1 MSSAKSL
8 GMLEIDAD
16 PEKNKNLLHGNMSV
30 LLALMDALQIQEEKP
45 VQWVLTFLVDLVRA
59 DSSAYIIFED
69 ALKSKA
75 DIFKTLMALMARK
88 KTEPYTLDKASWLLS
103 SVMGVIPE
111 KFSENQVN
119 LFLDSLLTCA
129 PPAGSDAA
137 TGTLEAITNLLKAPK
152 FRTMTWAYKG
162 VPDYVFS
169 VPVTAKPNSLYKS
182 LFAIW
187 LVSFD
192 ADKVDDLKKCKAVA
206 KIKESLTTSR
216 IEKVVRMCL
225 TVIKNLL
232 EVKPLC
238 EEIVESNIIEAV
250 RALEYEKWR
259 EEEFYAEIA
268 EMVQAIGAKVQ
279 EISNFDKY
287 EQELNSGKL
296 TWGFVHTPKF
306 FGENIMK
313 FEQGDFRAVQKL
325 KAIIVS
331 KDADPTSLAVAC
343 HDIGEFVA
351 LHPIGKKKVTQL
363 QLKEPI
369 MELMTATLPELR
381 EARREALLC
390 CQKIML
396 NKWMDM
402 ETN

>member
-1 MSSAKSL
+1 M
-8 GMLEIDAD
+8 G
-16 PEKNKNLLHGNMSV
+16 
-30 LLALMDALQIQEEKP
+30 
-45 VQWVLTFLVDLVRA
+45 DLVRA

-69 ALKSKA
+69 ALKSKV

-88 KTEPYTLDKASWLLS
+88 KNEQYTLDKASWLLS

-111 KFSENQVN
+111 KFSESQVSS
-119 LFLDSLLTCA
+119 FLDSLLQCS
-129 PPAGSDAA
+129 PPAGSDKAI
-137 TGTLEAITNLLKAPK
+137 GTLEAITNLLKAPK
-152 FRTMTWAYKG
+152 FRTFTWSYKG
-162 VPDYVFS
+162 VSDYVFS

-192 ADKVDDLKKCKAVA
+192 ADKVDDLKKCQAVA
-206 KIKESLTTSR
+206 KVKGSLMESR

-225 TVIKNLL
+225 TIIKNLL
-232 EVKPLC
+232 TVKPLC
-238 EEIVESNIIEAV
+238 EEIVESNILEAV

-259 EEEFYAEIA
+259 EEEFYNEIA
-268 EMVQAIGAKVQ
+268 EMVQLIGAKVQ

-296 TWGFVHTPKF
+296 NWGFVHTPKF

-313 FEQGDFRAVQKL
+313 FEQNDFRAIQKL
-325 KAIIVS
+325 KAIIINKAS
-331 KDADPTSLAVAC
+331 DPTSLAVAC

-351 LHPIGKKKVTQL
+351 LHPIGKKKITQL
-363 QLKEPI
+363 DLKEPI
-369 MELMTATLPELR
+369 MELMTSNLTDLR

-396 NKWMDM
+396 NKWMEI